1 MEEEEEEEAPER
13 KRLDEDPTTKVAPL
27 RAKITADRRQ
37 AIAVSTI
44 LGARSR
50 LRFTHTKK
58 KKKKKKKKT
67 KKKTKGAT
75 KIRFISN
82 RSHLTTRAFSINY
95 SSLFPVPSEAQE
107 TVSCGTEKRE
117 REREREREDESGSCK
132 LSTPPVKRNAI
143 VRASTRGCSGGLVI
157 LRRLAPRGPQDAL
170 RRSTAR
176 RRTQG
181 RRTRQVLRICRRLVG
196 KVNSGGLI
204 DWEAESAPDDPFFE
218 CVIVS
223 RFRILSVYV

>member
-50 LRFTHTKK
+50 LRFTHTK

-117 REREREREDESGSCK
+117 REREREKTRVEVASLALLRSSGTQLCE
-132 LSTPPVKRNAI
+132 
-143 VRASTRGCSGGLVI
+143 RALG
-157 LRRLAPRGPQDAL
+157 AA
-170 RRSTAR
+170 A
-176 RRTQG
+176 
-181 RRTRQVLRICRRLVG
+181 
-196 KVNSGGLI
+196 
-204 DWEAESAPDDPFFE
+204 A
-218 CVIVS
+218 VS
-223 RFRILSVYV
+223 

>member
-1 MEEEEEEEAPER
+1 MEEEEEGEEEEEAPER

-58 KKKKKKKKT
+58 KKKKKKKT

-107 TVSCGTEKRE
+107 TVSCGTEE
-117 REREREREDESGSCK
+117 RERE
-132 LSTPPVKRNAI
+132 
-143 VRASTRGCSGGLVI
+143 
-157 LRRLAPRGPQDAL
+157 
-170 RRSTAR
+170 
-176 RRTQG
+176 
-181 RRTRQVLRICRRLVG
+181 
-196 KVNSGGLI
+196 
-204 DWEAESAPDDPFFE
+204 
-218 CVIVS
+218 
-223 RFRILSVYV
+223 